1 MSNGNC
7 TGYQVKMSGFRTRL
21 GHCVVFLGE
30 ALFSHSASLQSGV
43 KMDTGELCVCVWG
56 GGGGALERGGPPPR
70 GGGAGGGGG
79 GGGYLEMDWHPI
91 QGGSST
97 AHAIE
102 TWIRSGMMDCL
113 TQVQTSP
120 LPTI

>member
-7 TGYQVKMSGFRTRL
+7 TGYQVKMSGFQTQL

-43 KMDTGELCVCVWG
+43 KMDTGKLCVG
-56 GGGGALERGGPPPR
+56 GGGRC
-70 GGGAGGGGG
+70 
-79 GGGYLEMDWHPI
+79 LEMDWHPI

-97 AHAIE
+97 APSILVA
-102 TWIRSGMMDCL
+102 SCY
-113 TQVQTSP
+113 
-120 LPTI
+120 

>member
-43 KMDTGELCVCVWG
+43 KMDTGELCVCVG
-56 GGGGALERGGPPPR
+56 GGGGTLKWTGIPFREGVVLLMLLKPG
-70 GGGAGGGGG
+70 
-79 GGGYLEMDWHPI
+79 
-91 QGGSST
+91 
-97 AHAIE
+97 
-102 TWIRSGMMDCL
+102 
-113 TQVQTSP
+113 
-120 LPTI
+120 